1 MVVTRSC
8 SICRRRHTVEEKEAR
23 RVKVGVKLGSIGESK
38 VVARGEPGQGQAQP
52 LLYCAGDRIVG
63 AGLVPALAHPARP
76 RPEVTDLPASPS
88 PTPFPF
94 LDARLAMNGRWIN
107 PIPTKHAD
115 GWIRM
120 FWYSEL

>member
-1 MVVTRSC
+1 MGDRGEGQATAHWHQGKENRSGGC
-8 SICRRRHTVEEKEAR
+8 
-23 RVKVGVKLGSIGESK
+23 
-38 VVARGEPGQGQAQP
+38 EPGQGQAQP
-52 LLYCAGDRIVG
+52 LLYCPQRSIVG
-63 AGLVPALAHPARP
+63 AGLVPALAHTARP

-94 LDARLAMNGRWIN
+94 LDARLAMNGGWIN

-115 GWIRM
+115 GWIRT